1 MRVRETQLKGAYLI
15 DIEPREDDRGFFARL
30 YCRDEFAQKGLRSEF
45 VQINTAFSLK
55 RGTLRGMHYQ
65 LPPASEIKVVRC
77 LRGSIVDAIVDLR
90 PQSPTFL
97 QSFSAE
103 LTDENR
109 TMLYV
114 PEGFAHG
121 YLTTSDNAE
130 VLYLVSAFYAPELER
145 GLRYNDPAL
154 RIDWPLV
161 PAIISAKDMS
171 HPNFSPEYHIN
182 NDLRNLPL

>member
-1 MRVRETQLKGAYLI
+1 MRVTETPLMGAYLI
-15 DIEPREDDRGFFARL
+15 NLEPRQDDRGFFARL

-130 VLYLVSAFYAPELER
+130 VLYLASAFYAPELER
-145 GLRYNDPAL
+145 GLRFNDPAI

-161 PAIISAKDMS
+161 PSIISAKDMS
-171 HPNFSPEYHIN
+171 HPDFSPEYHIKS
-182 NDLRNLPL
+182 DFRNLPL